1 MFPIEPTNDAMPKPI
16 PLRGKGNIC
25 VINKKKTEK
34 YAHIQNLAKNTK
46 LMDRMDKKQD

>member
-1 MFPIEPTNDAMPKPI
+1 MFPIEPTNEAMPNPI
-16 PLRGKGNIC
+16 PLKGKGNNY

-46 LMDRMDKKQD
+46 LMDRIDKKED